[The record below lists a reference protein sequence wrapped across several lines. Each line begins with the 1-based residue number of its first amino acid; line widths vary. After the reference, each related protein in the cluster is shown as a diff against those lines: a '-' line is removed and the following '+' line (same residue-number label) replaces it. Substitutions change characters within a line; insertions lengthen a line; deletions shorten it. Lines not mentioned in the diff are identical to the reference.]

1 MQGQVLEVSITPA
14 GDELSTAHA
23 AGATTLT
30 LMSIQ
35 EFSDE
40 TGGFLQVE
48 NVVYEYDT
56 VDKVAGTVHLLAGLQ
71 TDAEE
76 GEKVFTLPLAEEK
89 WAMVEVKDFDEP
101 ISARVEHGLKDK
113 MEDGV
118 REPEDQET
126 VILEMRDG
134 DWTVVDLIEEVPS
147 IDGTYLASGTVPMPD
162 SSDGL
167 APASSP
173 TPEVID
179 GLGAFYLR
187 WVPPANADPM
197 KFEVHVSATPGFT
210 PDATTK
216 YTETSAYSA
225 TVRNLPVIDVGTGQF
240 IRFSYEVP
248 YFFKIVAK
256 DEDDAAAPS
265 VETSSTLHQ
274 ITGPDIAVNTIKGEN
289 IFGETLTGD
298 LFSGT
303 VVLGSTISTGAID
316 EDGNITGARVDLGP
330 LGLMNY
336 DSAGSPVV
344 KLPTDDTDDAFV
356 RAHMEMLS
364 ADVFDNFSMFGKNNQ
379 IGRDGRLMLA
389 AGVVPPTSP
398 PTISY
403 AYDTVKFNTT
413 TAVPPHSGS
422 TGFNLGT
429 FSLNPAQVTSIAWNQ
444 TWSAWE
450 VIQQKS
456 AGFRVWRFTNTGAVY
471 NNLAT
476 GRPWVEDYNDRTN
489 ASGAFGIGTGNN
501 AGGMALFQQ
510 GTDWFV
516 WGPQINR
523 IPASWILDAADRPP
537 CLGFDQVNNQW
548 MLVQNNGGG
557 NGTIHIRRFS
567 LNSGTNADGSFKSA
581 TSISTISTEV
591 GSGMTQ
597 RINGATFAPITPGGA
612 NRYVINA
619 DSYATCYVF
628 DSAGTLMD
636 NEGSYECWTK
646 PGSALG
652 LTFNG
657 TQYGSVDSAGVLTFY
672 ETWNWPTVSATAWVG
687 ASAFDSDTAG
697 DPANPH
703 VGQTAGQHETPVGSL
718 TSFTQRRRA
727 KLVVTMS
734 ETPDN
739 GGADDVD
746 QWRLYFAR
754 KATTPTK
761 TDLKYIDAIGS
772 PTARTSK
779 VVTAEPTGGNP
790 AGGIQGQT
798 GAVNNFPSASPARF
812 VSTGVDALSAPVI
825 DFTGDGAGRAGPYKW
840 DKTGAPLDG
849 DPSFDTGWVGGWAV
863 KGGSTPFP
871 NTAATIIGR
880 AEYRRIGKQVQVV
893 LAMTAGAAFNP
904 TAANFANQNIVTGLP
919 AEACPA
925 ANVVMSAHYDNQ
937 PVSVVLLTSGVI
949 TLAGGPRPSPAW
961 PTAAALEA
969 TITYFLG

>member
-23 AGATTLT
+23 TGATTLT
-30 LMSIQ
+30 LMSVE

-40 TGGFLQVE
+40 TGGFVQVE
-48 NVVYEYDT
+48 NIVYEYDT
-56 VDKVAGTVHLLAGLQ
+56 VDKAAGSIHLLVGLQ

-118 REPEDQET
+118 RDPEDQET
-126 VILEMRDG
+126 VILEMRGG

-147 IDGTYLASGTVPMPD
+147 IDGTYLASGTVPTPET
-162 SSDGL
+162 SDGL
-167 APASSP
+167 APATSP
-173 TPEVID
+173 APEVID

-187 WVPPANADPM
+187 WVPPVNADAM

-225 TVRNLPVIDVGTGQF
+225 TIRNLPVIDVGTGQF

-248 YFFKIVAK
+248 YFFKIIAK
-256 DEDDAAAPS
+256 DEDGPAAAS
-265 VETSSTLHQ
+265 AESSSTLYQ
-274 ITGPDIAVNTIKGEN
+274 ITGTDIRSKSIRGEN

-303 VVLGSTISTGAID
+303 VVLGSTISTGAMD
-316 EDGNITGARVDLGP
+316 EDGNIVGARVDLGP

-336 DSAGSPVV
+336 DSLGNPVV

-389 AGVVPPTSP
+389 AGVVPPTTP

-403 AYDTVKFNTT
+403 AYDTIKFNTT
-413 TAVPPHSGS
+413 TAVPPNTAAAGY
-422 TGFNLGT
+422 NLGT
-429 FSLNPAQVTSIAWNQ
+429 FSLNPAQITSVAWNA
-444 TWSAWE
+444 TWSCWE

-456 AGFRVWRFTNTGAVY
+456 AGFRVWRFGTTGAIF
-471 NNLAT
+471 NNYSN
-476 GRPWVEDYNDRTN
+476 GRPWIDDFSDRTN
-489 ASGAFGIGTGNN
+489 ASSAFGTGTGSN
-501 AGGMALFQQ
+501 AGTMVLFKM
-510 GTDWFV
+510 GTDWYV
-516 WGPQINR
+516 WGPEINK
-523 IPASWILDAADRPP
+523 IPASWIVDATDRPP
-537 CLGFDQVNNQW
+537 VLGFDQVNNQW
-548 MLVQNNGGG
+548 MLVQNNGGAS
-557 NGTIHIRRFS
+557 GTIHIRRFS
-567 LNSGTNADGSFKSA
+567 LASGTNADGSFKNA
-581 TSISTISTEV
+581 VNISVTSTEA
-591 GSGMTQ
+591 GSGLAQ

-612 NRYVINA
+612 NRYVINT
-619 DSYATCYVF
+619 DSYLTCYVF

-646 PGSALG
+646 PGASLG

-657 TQYGSVDSAGVLTFY
+657 TQYASVDSAGILTFY
-672 ETWNWPTVSATAWVG
+672 ETWNWPTVSGTAWVG

-718 TSFTQRRRA
+718 ISFNQRRRA
-727 KLVVTMS
+727 KLVITMS
-734 ETPDN
+734 ETPDA

-754 KATTPTK
+754 KPTTPAK
-761 TDLKYIDAIGS
+761 TDLKYVDAIGS

-779 VVTAEPTGGNP
+779 VVVAEPAGANP

-798 GAVNNFPSASPARF
+798 GAVNNFPNANPARL
-812 VSTGVDALSAPVI
+812 VSTGVDTLSAPLI
-825 DFTGDGAGRAGPYKW
+825 ELTGDGAGRGGPYKW
-840 DKTGAPLDG
+840 DKTGAQIDG
-849 DPSFDTGWVGGWAV
+849 DPTYDTGWVSFAAGNGDA
-863 KGGSTPFP
+863 PF
-871 NTAATIIGR
+871 ASGAIAT
-880 AEYRRIGKQVQVV
+880 AEYRRIGKMVQVKISRASSAARD
-893 LAMTAGAAFNP
+893 LSGTASGDFPNVNV
-904 TAANFANQNIVTGLP
+904 TGTGLP
-919 AEACPA
+919 AAVRPSFSADGVCRMDSAPTTGIINPSG
-925 ANVVMSAHYDNQ
+925 NVVWIGGYPRNYA
-937 PVSVVLLTSGVI
+937 SGSSFVG
-949 TLAGGPRPSPAW
+949 LF
-961 PTAAALEA
+961 
-969 TITYFLG
+969 TYFLG